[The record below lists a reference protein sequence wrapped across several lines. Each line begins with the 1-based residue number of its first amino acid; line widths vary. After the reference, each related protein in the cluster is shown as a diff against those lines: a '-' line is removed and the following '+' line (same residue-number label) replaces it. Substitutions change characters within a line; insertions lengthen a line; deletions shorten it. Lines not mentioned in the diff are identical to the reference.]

1 MPITQLQPFNLDTT
15 SAYTMSQLT
24 VTGNITSGNINLSGN
39 LVDTGAL
46 TIISGSNGNI
56 TLAPN
61 GTGIVS
67 VSAAL
72 SASGNI
78 NLSGTGAR
86 IISDFSNATVASR
99 TMFQTSTANSFT
111 AVMSMPSGTG
121 VSSGFTA
128 FGGSDPGNAGL
139 IQIAMISASEARLS
153 SAITGTGTYANLTF
167 FTGGS
172 ERMKIDTNGNVTA
185 NVLLSVAGNVT
196 GGNLLTGGLISATGR
211 IFAASGAAGTP
222 GITFSAD
229 TAQDTGF
236 YWISDGNIGVSTN
249 GTLRATFLTTGL
261 SVVGNVTGGNI
272 ITAGLISAT
281 ANVQAGNL
289 RTAGLI
295 SATGAITGAAI
306 TGSSLTV
313 STGNVSAGNI
323 VNTNA
328 NGVGNIGNAT
338 VYFNTV
344 FGKATT
350 AQYADLAE
358 MYSADAAYMPGTV
371 LDFGGNQEVT
381 LSAAVSSNRVA
392 GVVSTN
398 PAHLMNS
405 VLTGEYPV
413 AVALTG
419 RVPTSV
425 TGTVS
430 KGDMMVSGGNGVAVA
445 CARPEI
451 GTVIGKALE
460 NFSGE
465 SGVIEIVVGRL

>member
-1 MPITQLQPFNLDTT
+1 MPITLLQPFNLDTT
-15 SAYTMSQLT
+15 AAYTVAQIT
-24 VTGNITSGNINLSGN
+24 ATGNVTGGNLNVSGNI
-39 LVDTGAL
+39 VDTGAL
-46 TIISGSNGNI
+46 SIVTGSNGNLH
-56 TLAPN
+56 LAPN
-61 GTGIVS
+61 GTGIVTAS
-67 VSAAL
+67 SAL
-72 SASGNI
+72 SAVGNI
-78 NLSGTGAR
+78 
-86 IISDFSNATVASR
+86 
-99 TMFQTSTANSFT
+99 
-111 AVMSMPSGTG
+111 
-121 VSSGFTA
+121 
-128 FGGSDPGNAGL
+128 
-139 IQIAMISASEARLS
+139 
-153 SAITGTGTYANLTF
+153 
-167 FTGGS
+167 
-172 ERMKIDTNGNVTA
+172 
-185 NVLLSVAGNVT
+185 T
-196 GGNLLTGGLISATGR
+196 GGNLLTAGLISATGSLT
-211 IFAASGAAGTP
+211 IGTDFNMSGN
-222 GITFSAD
+222 II
-229 TAQDTGF
+229 DTGVL
-236 YWISDGNIGVSTN
+236 WLNTSANGNINLNPN
-249 GTLRATFLTTGL
+249 GTGQTNIPTGIL
-261 SVVGNVTGGNI
+261 SVTANITGGNLL
-272 ITAGLISAT
+272 TAGLISAT
-281 ANVQAGNL
+281 ANVQAGNLRTAGLISATANITGGNLLTAGLISATANIQAGNL

-358 MYSADAAYMPGTV
+358 MYSADATYKPGTV

-381 LSAAVSSNRVA
+381 LSTAVASNRVA

-430 KGDMMVSGGNGVAVA
+430 KGDMMVSGGNGVAMA

-451 GTVIGKALE
+451 GAVIGKSLE
-460 NFSGE
+460 NFSGD